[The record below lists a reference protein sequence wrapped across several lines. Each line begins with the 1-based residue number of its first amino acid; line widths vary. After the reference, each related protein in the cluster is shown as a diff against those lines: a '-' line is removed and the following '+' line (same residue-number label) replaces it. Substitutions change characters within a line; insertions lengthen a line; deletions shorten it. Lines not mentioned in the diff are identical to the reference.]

1 MKLVLV
7 PTAEAAASVI
17 VEVAD
22 LVEEDNQDIRLPLN
36 PSLTTTAKYIH
47 NSRGLLAKR
56 RSRIIPLPR
65 KGANVNIYVG
75 NLSLEVTEEEL
86 RREFMAFGEVISV
99 IIMNDKYIGSG
110 QLRGYGFI
118 EMASKPEGEAAIA
131 NLNEKTLKHM
141 TINVVEALPLSD
153 HKDKG
158 FLYIRRPS
166 HFSGRV
172 RERRY

>member
-1 MKLVLV
+1 MV
-7 PTAEAAASVI
+7 TG
-17 VEVAD
+17 EVAD
-22 LVEEDNQDIRLPLN
+22 LAEEDNEDIRLPLN
-36 PSLTTTAKYIH
+36 PYLTTTAKHIH

-56 RSRIIPLPR
+56 RSQITSLPR
-65 KGANVNIYVG
+65 KGVNMNIYVG

-110 QLRGYGFI
+110 QLRGYGFV
-118 EMASKPEGEAAIA
+118 EMTSKAEGEAAIA

-141 TINVVEALPLSD
+141 TINVVGALPLSD
-153 HKDKG
+153 HKDKVS
-158 FLYIRRPS
+158 LYSRRPR
-166 HFSGRV
+166 HLSGRV

>member
-1 MKLVLV
+1 M
-7 PTAEAAASVI
+7 
-17 VEVAD
+17 VEVVD
-22 LVEEDNQDIRLPLN
+22 SEEEDREDIRLNLIHFC
-36 PSLTTTAKYIH
+36 LRHTKYIH
-47 NSRGLLAKR
+47 NAGGLLAKR
-56 RSRIIPLPR
+56 RSWITPLPR
-65 KGANVNIYVG
+65 KGVNMNIYVG

-118 EMASKPEGEAAIA
+118 EMASKAEGEAAIA
-131 NLNEKTLKHM
+131 NLKEKTLKHM
-141 TINVVEALPLSD
+141 TISVVEALPISD

-158 FLYIRRPS
+158 FLYSRRPS

-172 RERRY
+172 RESRY

>member
-1 MKLVLV
+1 V
-7 PTAEAAASVI
+7 EAV
-17 VEVAD
+17 D
-22 LVEEDNQDIRLPLN
+22 LVEEDKEDIRLPLN
-36 PSLTTTAKYIH
+36 PSLPTTAKYIH
-47 NSRGLLAKR
+47 NSGGLLAKPG
-56 RSRIIPLPR
+56 SWITPLPR
-65 KGANVNIYVG
+65 KGVNMNVYVG

-118 EMASKPEGEAAIA
+118 EMASKAEGEAAIA
-131 NLNEKTLKHM
+131 TLNEKTLKHM

-153 HKDKG
+153 QKDEG
-158 FLYIRRPS
+158 FLHSRRPS
-166 HFSGRV
+166 HFSGKV